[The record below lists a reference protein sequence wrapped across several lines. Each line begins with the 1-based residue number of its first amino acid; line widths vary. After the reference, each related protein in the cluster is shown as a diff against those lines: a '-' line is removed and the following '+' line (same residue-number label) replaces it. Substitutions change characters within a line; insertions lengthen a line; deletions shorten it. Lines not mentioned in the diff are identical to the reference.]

1 MTNYAPLI
9 AAWNSSTQPPTGVT
23 GTGLNGTMTT
33 AQKLAA
39 VNGWV
44 ITGTI
49 PTVLSVNGPQILNCI
64 NYAEF
69 AAISST
75 AQLNLLTMCNNQ
87 GPLVGGSANTAF
99 MVDGLLIANFT
110 TGSKTIAA
118 LTALAQAAVTPWWQA
133 NGFTGPFST
142 TDLGLAGGLT

>member
-23 GTGLNGTMTT
+23 GTGINGTMTT
-33 AQKLAA
+33 AQKLTA

-44 ITGTI
+44 ITGAI
-49 PTVLSVNGPQILNCI
+49 PSVLSVTGNQVVNCI
-64 NYAEF
+64 NYTEF
-69 AAISST
+69 SAISST
-75 AQLNLLTMCNNQ
+75 AQVNILRLCSIT

-99 MVDGLLIANFT
+99 LVDGLIIANFT

-133 NGFTGPFST
+133 QGFTGPFST
-142 TDLGLAGGLT
+142 TDLGLAGGLA